1 MIARDLMPWLFVKR
15 TASWT
20 PYVRI
25 RSEVRLLE
33 VCPVGVKPVRRP
45 LRRPPRG

>member
-1 MIARDLMPWLFVKR
+1 MIAKDLLPWLFVKR
-15 TASWT
+15 TAAWT

-25 RSEVRLLE
+25 RSEVRLLQ
-33 VCPVGVKPVRRP
+33 VSPVAVKPVRRP